1 MSKFI
6 LFVAVAI
13 VAAVTLPIIA
23 QVVLPIVNQLAQF
36 GALLSSL

>member
-1 MSKFI
+1 MSKII
-6 LFVAVAI
+6 LFIALAI
-13 VAAVTLPIIA
+13 VAAVALPIIA

>member
-6 LFVAVAI
+6 LFIAVAI
-13 VAAVTLPIIA
+13 VASVALPIIA